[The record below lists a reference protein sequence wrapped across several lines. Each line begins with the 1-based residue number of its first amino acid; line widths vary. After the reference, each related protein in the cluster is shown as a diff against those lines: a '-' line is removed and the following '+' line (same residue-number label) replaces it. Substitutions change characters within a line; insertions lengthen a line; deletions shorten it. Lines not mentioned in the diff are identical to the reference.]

1 MSTTDLS
8 LPPPRTVDSDAA
20 PSRFASFATQSRER
34 TAAAQA
40 EPVPTRDFAGAI
52 AESKRGG
59 WDPREVWL
67 NRVHKPREGR
77 RAW

>member
-1 MSTTDLS
+1 MSTIDPS
-8 LPPPRTVDSDAA
+8 MPPTPIDHAIAA

-34 TAAAQA
+34 VSPARPESAS
-40 EPVPTRDFAGAI
+40 PPDFANAI
-52 AESKRGG
+52 AESKRTG

-77 RAW
+77 RTW